1 MRGGKRANA
10 GRPRIHPEGNR
21 VQMSLSVSPVTKKNA
36 TTMREAGIPVT
47 RKIEEYIEQMMAEW
61 LEGQDLAE

>member
-1 MRGGKRANA
+1 MRGGRRANA
-10 GRPRIHPEGNR
+10 GRPQIHPDDRR
-21 VQMSLSVSPVTKKNA
+21 VQMSLSVSPATKVNA

-61 LEGQDLAE
+61 LEGQDLSE